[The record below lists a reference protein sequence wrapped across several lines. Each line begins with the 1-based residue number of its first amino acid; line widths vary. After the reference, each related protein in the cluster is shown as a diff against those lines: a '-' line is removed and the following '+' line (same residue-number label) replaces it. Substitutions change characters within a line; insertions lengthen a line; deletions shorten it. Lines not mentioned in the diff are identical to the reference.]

1 MKSSVPGE
9 IGDAERHAVAYG
21 LSFVEGGNHDYGIFS
36 YTPPAN
42 GDWFR
47 ALDFNG
53 YDHNMTTGLGLKNYD
68 MKRDIFNDKS
78 DLLIYLEDAVEKIT
92 CYDLRDTL
100 LNGYNLRCFITA
112 SGGSGKY
119 YVVTIPVDKQS
130 LSFRVPFLALTTN
143 LGAGTYNV
151 VLDIERNGT
160 FKGFFP
166 QGKERGKLVIT
177 SDHGITISMW
187 PNVSFTD
194 NGSNYA
200 MSEYYGGVGSRILNL
215 NNQNLLW
222 ATLNLNNGSKYT
234 ISNDNVFVQFR
245 WPGTNRQYYA
255 YVPLKRG
262 VNLTNWSIN
271 AGGSSTMNYGCD
283 RSQIPKMTNASED
296 VLLVTTNIVYKHT
309 DGYYYNITDYVI
321 LRMKKD
327 SGPDPEY
334 VNT

>member
-1 MKSSVPGE
+1 
-9 IGDAERHAVAYG
+9 
-21 LSFVEGGNHDYGIFS
+21 
-36 YTPPAN
+36 
-42 GDWFR
+42 
-47 ALDFNG
+47 
-53 YDHNMTTGLGLKNYD
+53 

-143 LGAGTYNV
+143 LGA
-151 VLDIERNGT
+151 
-160 FKGFFP
+160 
-166 QGKERGKLVIT
+166 
-177 SDHGITISMW
+177 
-187 PNVSFTD
+187 
-194 NGSNYA
+194 GSNYA

-334 VNT
+334 VTT

>member
-1 MKSSVPGE
+1 VKSSVPGE

-130 LSFRVPFLALTTN
+130 LSFRVPFWHLLQIW
-143 LGAGTYNV
+143 
-151 VLDIERNGT
+151 VL
-160 FKGFFP
+160 
-166 QGKERGKLVIT
+166 
-177 SDHGITISMW
+177 
-187 PNVSFTD
+187 
-194 NGSNYA
+194 
-200 MSEYYGGVGSRILNL
+200 
-215 NNQNLLW
+215 
-222 ATLNLNNGSKYT
+222 
-234 ISNDNVFVQFR
+234 
-245 WPGTNRQYYA
+245 
-255 YVPLKRG
+255 
-262 VNLTNWSIN
+262 
-271 AGGSSTMNYGCD
+271 
-283 RSQIPKMTNASED
+283 
-296 VLLVTTNIVYKHT
+296 VLI
-309 DGYYYNITDYVI
+309 
-321 LRMKKD
+321 M
-327 SGPDPEY
+327 
-334 VNT
+334 

>member
-1 MKSSVPGE
+1 
-9 IGDAERHAVAYG
+9 
-21 LSFVEGGNHDYGIFS
+21 
-36 YTPPAN
+36 
-42 GDWFR
+42 
-47 ALDFNG
+47 
-53 YDHNMTTGLGLKNYD
+53 
-68 MKRDIFNDKS
+68 
-78 DLLIYLEDAVEKIT
+78 
-92 CYDLRDTL
+92 
-100 LNGYNLRCFITA
+100 
-112 SGGSGKY
+112 
-119 YVVTIPVDKQS
+119 
-130 LSFRVPFLALTTN
+130 
-143 LGAGTYNV
+143 
-151 VLDIERNGT
+151 
-160 FKGFFP
+160 
-166 QGKERGKLVIT
+166 
-177 SDHGITISMW
+177 MW

-222 ATLNLNNGSKYT
+222 ATLNLNNGSKYA

-271 AGGSSTMNYGCD
+271 AEGSSTMNYGCD

-321 LRMKKD
+321 LRMKKIVVQTQNMLLHK
-327 SGPDPEY
+327 SSPLIRWA
-334 VNT
+334 TF